1 MNQRQAKLLRDIV
14 ENHIQQA
21 QPVGSKLLAGRFQ
34 LSSATIR
41 NEMAELEKEG
51 FIYQPH
57 TSAGRVPTEKGYK
70 YYLEN
75 FLDTDKA
82 LPKRVRDFLDRFR
95 GEAEGELLVKRL
107 AKALAEISKNAV
119 IVGFGPWDVYY
130 TGLSNLFAQPEF
142 SQVDL
147 VREFSQIVD
156 HLDEV
161 MADIFAQVEGLH
173 IYVGSDNP
181 FGSYCSLVIN
191 EFFTRQ
197 DRGVIGILGPMRM
210 DYQKNYSLLN
220 YISQLID

>member
-1 MNQRQAKLLRDIV
+1 MNQRQAKLLKDIV
-14 ENHIQQA
+14 ENHIRQA

-41 NEMAELEKEG
+41 NEMVELEKEG

-75 FLDTDKA
+75 FLDTDKV
-82 LPKRVRDFLDRFR
+82 LPKRVRDFLNQFR
-95 GEAEGELLVKRL
+95 GEVEGELLVKRL
-107 AKALAEISKNAV
+107 AKALAEISDNGV
-119 IVGFGPWDVYY
+119 IVGFGPWNVYY

-142 SQVDL
+142 SEVDL

-161 MADIFAQVEGLH
+161 MADIFEQVEGLH

-191 EFFTRQ
+191 EFFTQQ

>member
-1 MNQRQAKLLRDIV
+1 MKPRQAKLLKDIV
-14 ENHIQQA
+14 ENHIRQA
-21 QPVGSKLLAGRFQ
+21 QPVGSKLLASRFQ

-75 FLDTDKA
+75 FLDTDKV
-82 LPKRVRDFLDRFR
+82 LPKKVRDFLDQFK

-107 AKALAEISKNAV
+107 AKALAEMSKNAV

-142 SQVDL
+142 SEVDL

-181 FGSYCSLVIN
+181 FGSYCSLVVN

>member
-1 MNQRQAKLLRDIV
+1 MNQRQAKLLKDIV
-14 ENHIQQA
+14 ENHIEQA

-75 FLDTDKA
+75 FLDTDKV
-82 LPKRVRDFLDRFR
+82 LPKRISDFLDRFR

-107 AKALAEISKNAV
+107 AKALAKISKNAV

-142 SQVDL
+142 SEVDL

-191 EFFTRQ
+191 EFFARQ

-220 YISQLID
+220 YIRQLID